1 MSPARTGRQ
10 IILDWLYEEIRQAK
24 TADLQRAAGFLA
36 WARELRKGCT
46 TARRSSRKA
55 QLSTWRKKV
64 DKDVRWDG

>member
-24 TADLQRAAGFLA
+24 TADLHRMAGFLA
-36 WARELRKGCT
+36 WARDIRKGCT
-46 TARRSSRKA
+46 KTRSTSRKA
-55 QLSTWRKKV
+55 QLSAWRKKV